1 MDTDFVHENNE
12 NRKKHLQIRQLENNT
27 LNDNNEEAFSWLL
40 EFNKSACLSAG
51 NRNYQ
56 HLKQLLLLY
65 TQNILSSVETSNVK
79 FNDETN
85 LKNNINNV
93 LIFFHLYWLDIKQ
106 NLYIEEQENNA
117 VACFF
122 MMLKKSIIF
131 NRLHNA
137 KSHI

>member
-1 MDTDFVHENNE
+1 MQYQQVVITENLHHKKTTEEENTMDTDFVHENNE

-65 TQNILSSVETSNVK
+65 TQ
-79 FNDETN
+79 
-85 LKNNINNV
+85 
-93 LIFFHLYWLDIKQ
+93 
-106 NLYIEEQENNA
+106 
-117 VACFF
+117 
-122 MMLKKSIIF
+122 
-131 NRLHNA
+131 
-137 KSHI
+137 